1 MKHQYLPCFLLLL
14 LLLIGQAALAQAPT
28 ITVLSPTRNGRNA
41 PATTYVSI
49 TFDQP
54 ISCGTITLGAVRVFS
69 QQRGS
74 TSASGNT
81 LTFDPATNFRPGET
95 ILTTVTSSAQRSGG
109 GLARGQVHQFTVGT
123 CGTGRG
129 NFTPPATNSNP
140 ALGRAPISV
149 TVGDV
154 DGDGDL
160 NLT

>member
-109 GLARGQVHQFTVGT
+109 GGWPG
-123 CGTGRG
+123 GRCISLRWACAVQAG
-129 NFTPPATNSNP
+129 ATSPHPPPTPIPP
-140 ALGRAPISV
+140 
-149 TVGDV
+149 
-154 DGDGDL
+154 
-160 NLT
+160 